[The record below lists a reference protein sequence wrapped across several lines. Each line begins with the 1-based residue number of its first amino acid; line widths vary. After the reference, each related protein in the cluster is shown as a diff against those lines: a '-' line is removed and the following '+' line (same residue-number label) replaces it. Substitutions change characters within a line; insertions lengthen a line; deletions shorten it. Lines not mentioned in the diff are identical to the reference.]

1 MQQNKDGVQ
10 NLFSQFG
17 RFNLLLLL
25 SITLLNASS
34 FEDFKRVQ
42 SESFSNY
49 KDERDNAF
57 NNYLKAQWKEYKA
70 FITPPMY
77 KKPKPKSI
85 TPLKET
91 KAPDVGPLVQ
101 IKVPKVPIKE
111 QPEIPKKEL
120 HKKDVNFD
128 FFGSSVGFNVDKN
141 IKKAQFYPENQ
152 AGISHVFTLLASS
165 DYMQTLEEI
174 QKCKKELQLND
185 WALYLLVKKL
195 SHQVYSDNNEA
206 KIYTWFL
213 LNKLGYNV
221 KIALSESKNVFLLH
235 YSKDIIYATPR
246 YKFNSKYYYII
257 SRYNKKAIE
266 QIYTYAQD
274 YPDAT
279 KTLDFS
285 MSKLPLLREN
295 SVARKVTFQDY
306 GKVYS
311 ASYSYNKNI
320 IDFMNSYPQV
330 DYKVYFNAPMELATY
345 KALAQDIK
353 KYTDGKK
360 MSEAMN
366 IVLRFVQK
374 AFKYER
380 DDDQFG
386 HEKVMFAE
394 ETLVYRASDCED
406 RAVLFAYLVK
416 QLFGVRVV
424 GVKYSDHMSTALYI
438 PLKGDSVRVG
448 SRRYV
453 MADPTYINANIGQE
467 IPKYRNIQPESF
479 IKLNYN

>member
-1 MQQNKDGVQ
+1 MQRNKDGVQ
-10 NLFSQFG
+10 NLFSLFG

-25 SITLLNASS
+25 SVTFLSAGS

-42 SESFSNY
+42 SESFSHY

-91 KAPDVGPLVQ
+91 KAPNVGPLVT
-101 IKVPKVPIKE
+101 IEVPKEPKKKFE
-111 QPEIPKKEL
+111 TIPKKEL

-128 FFGSSVGFNVDKN
+128 FFGSPVGFNIDKN
-141 IKKAQFYPENQ
+141 IYRAKFYPNNQ
-152 AGISHVFTLLASS
+152 AGISNFFSILASS
-165 DYMQTLEEI
+165 DYATTLNEL
-174 QKCKKELQLND
+174 QSYVKALQLND
-185 WALYLLVKKL
+185 WGEYLLVQKL
-195 SHQVYSDNNEA
+195 SQQLYSNKNEA

-213 LNKLGYNV
+213 LNKLSYDV
-221 KIALSESKNVFLLH
+221 KIALTDNKDIFLLH
-235 YSKDIIYATPR
+235 HTNEIIYATPR
-246 YKFNSKYYYII
+246 YKFNDKYYYII
-257 SRYNKKAIE
+257 SQYNKRGVK
-266 QIYTYAQD
+266 QIYTYAQE
-274 YPDAT
+274 YPGAT
-279 KTLDFS
+279 KALDFS
-285 MSKLPLLREN
+285 MSKLPALREN
-295 SVARKVTFQDY
+295 RATKKVTFQDY

-311 ASYSYNKNI
+311 ASYNYNKNI

-330 DYKVYFNAPMELATY
+330 DYKIYFNAPMELDSY
-345 KALAQDIK
+345 QALAKDIK

-394 ETLVYRASDCED
+394 ETLVYKASDCED

-416 QLFGVRVV
+416 KLFGVRVV

-438 PLKGDSVRVG
+438 PLKGDSVKVG

-453 MADPTYINANIGQE
+453 MADPTYINANVGQE

-479 IKLNYN
+479 IQLNYN

>member
-1 MQQNKDGVQ
+1 MQRNKDGVQ
-10 NLFSQFG
+10 NLFKQFG
-17 RFNLLLLL
+17 RFNLLVLL
-25 SITLLNASS
+25 SVTLLSAGS
-34 FEDFKRVQ
+34 FEEFKKVQ

-57 NNYLKAQWKEYKA
+57 NEYLKAQWKEYKA

-77 KKPKPKSI
+77 KAPKPKSI
-85 TPLKET
+85 TPLQET
-91 KAPDVGPLVQ
+91 KAPKVGPLVQ
-101 IKVPKVPIKE
+101 IKVPKKVKQLPKE
-111 QPEIPKKEL
+111 RPQKEL
-120 HKKDVNFD
+120 HKDVTFD
-128 FFGSSVGFNVDKN
+128 FFASAVGFTIDKN
-141 IKKAQFYPENQ
+141 IYKAKFYPQNQ
-152 AGISHVFTLLASS
+152 AGIANFFSVLASS
-165 DYMQTLEEI
+165 NYAVTLEEI
-174 QKCKKELQLND
+174 KKYKQDLQLND
-185 WALYLLVKKL
+185 WGTYLLVKKL
-195 SHQVYSDNNEA
+195 SRRTFMDNNEA
-206 KIYTWFL
+206 NIYVWFL

-221 KIALSESKNVFLLH
+221 KIALTERKNIVLLH

-246 YKFNSKYYYII
+246 YKFSGKYYYII

-279 KTLDFS
+279 KALDFS
-285 MSKLPLLREN
+285 ISKLPLLREN
-295 SVARKVTFQDY
+295 RANKKVSFKDY
-306 GKVYS
+306 GKVYT
-311 ASYSYNKNI
+311 ATYSYNKNI
-320 IDFMNSYPQV
+320 IDFMNTYPQV
-330 DYKVYFNAPMELATY
+330 DYKVYFNAPMELQTY

-380 DDDQFG
+380 DDEQFG

-394 ETLVYRASDCED
+394 ETLVYSASDCED
-406 RAVLFAYLVK
+406 RVVLFAYLVK
-416 QLFGVRVV
+416 ELFGVRVV
-424 GVKYSDHMSTALYI
+424 GVKYSDHMTTALYI
-438 PLKGDSVRVG
+438 PLQGDSVKIG

-467 IPKYRNIQPESF
+467 IPKYRSMQPEAF
-479 IKLNYN
+479 IQLQYK

>member
-10 NLFSQFG
+10 SLFNLFG

-25 SITLLNASS
+25 SVTLVSASS

-57 NNYLKAQWKEYKA
+57 NDYLKAQWKEYKA

-77 KKPKPKSI
+77 KEPKPRSI
-85 TPLKET
+85 TPLQET
-91 KAPDVGPLVQ
+91 KAPEVGPLVQ
-101 IKVPKVPIKE
+101 IRVPKEPQKQRE
-111 QPEIPKKEL
+111 EIPKKEL
-120 HKKDVNFD
+120 PKKDVNLN
-128 FFGSSVGFNVDKN
+128 FFGSSVGFNIDKN
-141 IKKAQFYPENQ
+141 IYKAQFYPENQ
-152 AGISHVFTLLASS
+152 AGISNVFKVLASS
-165 DYMQTLEEI
+165 NYELTLEEI
-174 QKCKKELQLND
+174 KKTAKELQLND
-185 WALYLLVKKL
+185 WGLYLLVEKL
-195 SHQVYSDNNEA
+195 SHILYHDNNEA

-221 KIALSESKNVFLLH
+221 KIALNESKNIVLLH
-235 YSKDIIYATPR
+235 YSQDLIYATPR
-246 YKFNSKYYYII
+246 YKFNSKYYYIL

-279 KTLDFS
+279 KALDFS
-285 MSKLPLLREN
+285 MRQLPLLDEN
-295 SVARKVTFQDY
+295 SVVRKVTFQDY

-320 IDFMNSYPQV
+320 IEFMNSYPQV
-330 DYKVYFNAPMELATY
+330 DYKVYFNAPMELTTY
-345 KALAQDIK
+345 KELAQDIK

-406 RAVLFAYLVK
+406 RAILFAYLVK
-416 QLFGVRVV
+416 NLFGVRVV

-438 PLKGDSVRVG
+438 PLQGDSVKVG

-467 IPKYRNIQPESF
+467 IPKYRDVQPESF
-479 IKLNYN
+479 IQLNYN

>member
-42 SESFSNY
+42 SESFSHY

-91 KAPDVGPLVQ
+91 KAPDVGPLVTIQ
-101 IKVPKVPIKE
+101 VPKEPKKKLE
-111 QPEIPKKEL
+111 TIPKKEL

-128 FFGSSVGFNVDKN
+128 FFGSPVGFNIDKN
-141 IKKAQFYPENQ
+141 IYRAKFYPNNQ
-152 AGISHVFTLLASS
+152 AGISNVFSILASS
-165 DYMQTLEEI
+165 NYAMTLEDI
-174 QKCKKELQLND
+174 KSCKKELQLND
-185 WALYLLVKKL
+185 WGLTLLVKEL
-195 SHQVYSDNNEA
+195 SHKLYNDKNEA
-206 KIYTWFL
+206 KIYAWFM

-221 KIALSESKNVFLLH
+221 KIALNDSKNVFLLY
-235 YSKDIIYATPR
+235 YSQDVIYATPR

-274 YPDAT
+274 YPAAT
-279 KTLDFS
+279 KALDFS

-311 ASYSYNKNI
+311 ASYSYNQNI

-330 DYKVYFNAPMELATY
+330 DYKVYFNAPMELTTY
-345 KALAQDIK
+345 KALAEDIK

-394 ETLVYRASDCED
+394 ETLVYKASDCED

-438 PLKGDSVRVG
+438 PLKGDSIRVG

-479 IKLNYN
+479 IQLNYN